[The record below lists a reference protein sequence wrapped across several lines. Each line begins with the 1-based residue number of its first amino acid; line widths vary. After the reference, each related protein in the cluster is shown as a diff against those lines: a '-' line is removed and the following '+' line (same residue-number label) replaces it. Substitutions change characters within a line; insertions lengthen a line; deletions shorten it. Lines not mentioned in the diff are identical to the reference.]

1 MSDRKSASK
10 KMLSVV
16 IPAYNAGDLLKTCL
30 DSVLSLPYDCEV
42 IVVDDGSTDGSTDVV
57 AYYGNSIRFIRQPNR
72 GVSAARNAG
81 LSIAQG
87 EWVWFVDADD
97 YVLLTDEE
105 TDKTSVL
112 DAIGISSLV
121 VLPFVWKEGG
131 QSNRFAAFDGE
142 VPYNLWR
149 CWFRRSELLRQGLR
163 FNENHRYAEDQEFI
177 LTYLLRSGIGT
188 KALPMPTYYYTMRP
202 SGAMMKAGTKR
213 RQLSDI
219 AAVILTFART
229 AIATRSCFHLWVWQQ
244 QKRLLRTWWTVLW
257 GK

>member
-1 MSDRKSASK
+1 MRDRESAPK

-16 IPAYNAGDLLKTCL
+16 IPAYNAGDLLRTCL

-42 IVVDDGSTDGSTDVV
+42 IVVDDGSTDGSTDIV
-57 AYYGNSIRFIRQPNR
+57 ADYGHGIRLIRQPNR

-97 YVLLTDEE
+97 RVFLPDEE
-105 TDKTSVL
+105 TDKMSVF
-112 DAIGISSLV
+112 DAIEVSDFA
-121 VLPFVWKEGG
+121 VLPFVWEEDG
-131 QSNRFAAFDGE
+131 QSNRFAAYDGE

-177 LTYLLRSGIGT
+177 LTYLLKSGVMT
-188 KALPMPTYYYTMRP
+188 KALSMPTYYYKMRP
-202 SGAMMKAGTKR
+202 SGAMMKAGTKC
-213 RQLSDI
+213 RQLSDV
-219 AAVILTFART
+219 AAVIFTFAGM
-229 AIATRSCFHLWVWQQ
+229 AVATRSCFHLWVWQQ
-244 QKRLLRTWWTVLW
+244 LKRLLRTWLTVLW
-257 GK
+257 SK